1 MITGHNGLR
10 AVVMT
15 VTAGLL
21 GSSLAIA
28 SVLDSR
34 NQIVLQHPHAPDAYK
49 ALKPLDEFVKEQ
61 TSIAWQSLLCN
72 VGPGECVPGALPG
85 VVVASPDTV
94 DPPYFYTWTR
104 DAALVMKYVTD
115 VFLAGQDTNLEHRV
129 QAYSEVQARLQS
141 VTNPAG
147 SLHDGSGLGEAK
159 FKVNLRP
166 YLRNWGR
173 PQRDGPALRAITM
186 MGYAK
191 HLVENDQVATA
202 REMMWPVIRNDL
214 SYVAQYWNETGFD
227 LWEEVRGSSFFTTA
241 AQHRG

>member
-94 DPPYFYTWTR
+94 DPPCE
-104 DAALVMKYVTD
+104 
-115 VFLAGQDTNLEHRV
+115 FL
-129 QAYSEVQARLQS
+129 
-141 VTNPAG
+141 
-147 SLHDGSGLGEAK
+147 
-159 FKVNLRP
+159 
-166 YLRNWGR
+166 
-173 PQRDGPALRAITM
+173 
-186 MGYAK
+186 
-191 HLVENDQVATA
+191 
-202 REMMWPVIRNDL
+202 
-214 SYVAQYWNETGFD
+214 
-227 LWEEVRGSSFFTTA
+227 TTSP
-241 AQHRG
+241 